1 MKQFALVII
10 FLLLSAV
17 AAQGDTKPSIQ
28 GGLGWSADGRFI
40 AVGTTAGVHIH
51 ASDNLEKLL
60 VLDESFYVRNIAWSN
75 TGLRIAYEDLD
86 GQSIY
91 IYDAATGQRSELQAA
106 GSIYDI
112 GWSATDT
119 FIAATVGS
127 GSGIIKWR
135 VETGLEETSVS
146 LRPFKTVGFHVFEW
160 SPDEKYFGYGGIVH
174 GFAIFDAYTGKFF
187 DFKRHRKYI
196 SGLKWSPD
204 GNLLAADGE
213 GLMIW
218 QINQQHH
225 PHDSIDVFIGDL
237 LYERPG
243 GAGPSWHPDSSR
255 ISYVVTVHPEQEPQV
270 ASDFSGSHAAI
281 WDLASDTVMKLPGV
295 FIRETNNTWDV
306 IEWSPDG
313 SKLASISSDG
323 RIVIWDTSTYAVVA
337 EYAGYRSILDL
348 YRKLRE
354 NP

>member
-1 MKQFALVII
+1 MKSLIFIVI
-10 FLLLSAV
+10 FLLSSVV
-17 AAQGDTKPSIQ
+17 AAQADTKPAIE

-75 TGLRIAYEDLD
+75 TDLRIAYEDHD

-91 IYDAATGQRSELQAA
+91 IYDAATGQRSELRTETF
-106 GSIYDI
+106 IDDI

-119 FIAATVGS
+119 FIAATVGN
-127 GSGIIKWR
+127 GGVIVKWR
-135 VETGLEETSVS
+135 VETGIEETSIS
-146 LRPFKTVGFHVFEW
+146 LGLFNSIGFQLFDW
-160 SPDEKYFGYGGIVH
+160 SPDEKYFAYGGIAY
-174 GFAIFDAYTGKFF
+174 GFAIFNAYTGKFF
-187 DFKRHRKYI
+187 DFMWYRNYI
-196 SGLKWSPD
+196 SRIKWSPD

-225 PHDSIDVFIGDL
+225 PHDSIDEFIGDL
-237 LYERPG
+237 VYERPG
-243 GAGPSWHPDSSR
+243 GAGPSWHPDSSK
-255 ISYVVTVHPEQEPQV
+255 IAYVVTVHPEQDPQD
-270 ASDFSGSHAAI
+270 ASDFAGSHAEI
-281 WDLASDTVMKLPGV
+281 WDLASDTIVKLPGV
-295 FIRETNNTWDV
+295 FIRETYNTWDV

-313 SKLASISSDG
+313 SKLASVSSDG
-323 RIVIWDTSTYAVVA
+323 RIVIWDASTYEVIA
-337 EYAGYRSILDL
+337 EYAGYRSVLDM
-348 YRKLRE
+348 YKE